1 MCRQPP
7 FTLSVSADSASD
19 EKALLHT
26 AARQGDVRTLLSL
39 IKSGAT
45 TIINEQAT
53 SVKWTAL
60 HTAAAFNSPFA
71 VSALLRHGADPN
83 VRDIDG
89 DTPLITAAS
98 LGHTEVVQQ
107 LVAKADLM
115 QVSPRGETALHVAAE
130 AGFGDVASILIARG
144 GIRLVNTRNR
154 SGSTASDLA
163 RGKPE
168 ILEMITSLKEL
179 KETWI

>member
-1 MCRQPP
+1 
-7 FTLSVSADSASD
+7 
-19 EKALLHT
+19 
-26 AARQGDVRTLLSL
+26 
-39 IKSGAT
+39 
-45 TIINEQAT
+45 
-53 SVKWTAL
+53 
-60 HTAAAFNSPFA
+60 
-71 VSALLRHGADPN
+71 
-83 VRDIDG
+83 
-89 DTPLITAAS
+89 
-98 LGHTEVVQQ
+98 
-107 LVAKADLM
+107 M

-144 GIRLVNTRNR
+144 GIRLVVNTRNR